1 MKGAIAWFV
10 KNHVTANLL
19 MAFVLAAGVFTALT
33 IKVEVF
39 PEVSLDAISITV
51 EYPGA
56 SPSEVEASIIREIEE
71 EVAGLEGVKRVIS
84 EAREGMGVVTI
95 EVLKGWDIDK
105 LLDDVKSKVEGI
117 TTFPEEAERPV
128 IKEVVGIRRV
138 INVALYGDVPEGTL
152 KALAEEVRDGITRLP
167 GVTKADLLGVREAE
181 IQVEV
186 PEETLRRYGL
196 TLAQVAEAIRKA
208 GFDLPLGEMK
218 GTEQEVLLRAK
229 GKRYHAGQYR
239 DIPIITRPDGSMV
252 TLGDIATLRDGF
264 EEVDVLTRFMGKPA
278 AMIQV
283 WRVGDQSAL
292 KVAKQVKR
300 YIEEIRPTLPE
311 GVEIAAFQDMSR
323 ILKDRLYLLLRNMAL
338 GMALVVIT
346 LGVFLQRQFAFW
358 VTMGIPVAFA
368 TGLWLLP
375 RFDISINMVSLFA
388 FIMVLGIVVDDA
400 IVIGES
406 VFRRREEGMGRE
418 EAAVVGSAEVAGPV
432 IFSVFTTM
440 AAFLPLL
447 MAGGVMGKLLKN
459 IPLVVIA
466 VLAGSLLEALFVLPA
481 HLSRSRA
488 RAGARGAVSRGLVR
502 FVHGPYRR
510 FLRGAI
516 RWRYG
521 VAAAG
526 VALLL
531 VSLGLWK
538 GGRLKFTFF
547 PKVESDIIVCY
558 LTMPPGTPMEKTLQV
573 VERLERAASEAVAE
587 FGGRMPEGSPPLLK
601 NISSLVGVQWRRH
614 GARLK
619 GGGVGSH
626 VAQVMVELLEAQR
639 RPLISTARVAA
650 LWRKKA
656 GPIPEAESI
665 SFSGELFSPGKPIEI
680 NLYHEDQEVLAQAAE
695 ELKEALKTYAG
706 VFDIASS
713 PIPGKEEIRIKL
725 KPSARSLGLTLQEI
739 AHQVRHAFYGAEAL
753 RFQRDHDEVKVMV
766 RWPEGER
773 RSLGN
778 LEEMWIRLR
787 NGGAVPLK
795 EVAIF
800 YPSQEYLTIER
811 VDRRR
816 VLTVSADVDEAVAN
830 AEEIRQDLSRG
841 LLPQL
846 KMRHRG
852 LDYSIEGAGKERAES
867 MRDVEQ
873 GFLLALF
880 LIYVLLAIPFASFSQ
895 PFLVM
900 TAIPFGI
907 VGAFLGHLVMG
918 YDLSILSFFGI
929 VGLSGVVVN
938 DSLILIS
945 AINRLREQGVPLKEA
960 VLQGG
965 ALRFR
970 AVILTTL
977 TTFAGL
983 TPLIFERSVQAR
995 FLVPMALSLG
1005 FGVLFAT
1012 TITLV
1017 LIPCGYV
1024 ILEDLKGR
1032 RG

>member
-19 MAFVLAAGVFTALT
+19 MAFVLAAGIFTALN

-138 INVALYGDVPEGTL
+138 INVALYGDVSEGTL
-152 KALAEEVRDGITRLP
+152 KALAEEVRDRITRLP

-186 PEETLRRYGL
+186 PEETLRRYSL

-218 GTEQEVLLRAK
+218 GTEQELLLRAK

-252 TLGDIATLRDGF
+252 TLGDIAILRDGF

-432 IFSVFTTM
+432 IFSVLTTM

-510 FLRGAI
+510 FLHGAI

-526 VALLL
+526 VALLM

-547 PKVESDIIVCY
+547 PRVESDIMVCY

-573 VERLERAASEAVAE
+573 VEHLERAAEEAVAE
-587 FGGRMPEGSPPLLK
+587 FEARMPEGSPPLLK

-614 GARLK
+614 RARLK

-626 VAQVMVELLEAQR
+626 VAQVMMELLEAQR

-665 SFSGELFSPGKPIEI
+665 SFSSELFSPGKPIEI

-695 ELKEALKTYAG
+695 ELKEALKAYAG

-795 EVAIF
+795 EVAIL

-846 KMRHRG
+846 KMRYRG

-900 TAIPFGI
+900 TAIPFGT

-965 ALRFR
+965 ILRFR

-983 TPLIFERSVQAR
+983 APLIFERSVQAR
-995 FLVPMALSLG
+995 FLIPMALSLG

-1012 TITLV
+1012 AITLV

-1024 ILEDLKGR
+1024 ILEDLKR
-1032 RG
+1032 R

>member
-39 PEVSLDAISITV
+39 PEVSLDAISVTV

-71 EVAGLEGVKRVIS
+71 EVAGLEGVTRVIS

-117 TTFPEEAERPV
+117 TTFPEESKRPV

-218 GTEQEVLLRAK
+218 GTEQELLLRAK

-252 TLGDIATLRDGF
+252 TLGDIAILRDGF

-432 IFSVFTTM
+432 IFSVLTTM

-459 IPLVVIA
+459 IPLVVIV

-510 FLRGAI
+510 FLHGAI

-526 VALLL
+526 VALLM

-547 PKVESDIIVCY
+547 PRVESDIMVCY

-573 VERLERAASEAVAE
+573 VEHLERAAEEAVAE
-587 FGGRMPEGSPPLLK
+587 FEARMPEGSPPLLK

-614 GARLK
+614 RARLK

-626 VAQVMVELLEAQR
+626 VAQVMMELLEAQR

-665 SFSGELFSPGKPIEI
+665 SFSSELFSPGKPIEI

-695 ELKEALKTYAG
+695 ELKEALKAYAG

-795 EVAIF
+795 EVAIL

-846 KMRHRG
+846 KMRYRG

-900 TAIPFGI
+900 TAIPFGT

-965 ALRFR
+965 ILRFR

-983 TPLIFERSVQAR
+983 APLIFERSVQAR
-995 FLVPMALSLG
+995 FLIPMALSLG

-1012 TITLV
+1012 AITLV

-1024 ILEDLKGR
+1024 ILEDLKR
-1032 RG
+1032 R

>member
-19 MAFVLAAGVFTALT
+19 MAFVLAAGIFTALN

-138 INVALYGDVPEGTL
+138 INVALYGDVSEGTL

-218 GTEQEVLLRAK
+218 GTEQELLLRAK

-252 TLGDIATLRDGF
+252 TLGDIAILRDGF

-432 IFSVFTTM
+432 VFSVLTTM

-481 HLSRSRA
+481 HLSRRRA

-510 FLRGAI
+510 FLHGAI

-526 VALLL
+526 VALLM

-547 PKVESDIIVCY
+547 PRVESDIMVCY

-573 VERLERAASEAVAE
+573 VEHLERAAEEAVAE
-587 FGGRMPEGSPPLLK
+587 FEARMPEGSPPLLK

-614 GARLK
+614 RARLK

-626 VAQVMVELLEAQR
+626 VAQVMMELLEAQR

-665 SFSGELFSPGKPIEI
+665 SFSSELFSPGKPIEI

-695 ELKEALKTYAG
+695 ELKEALKAYAG

-795 EVAIF
+795 EVAIL

-846 KMRHRG
+846 KMRYRG

-900 TAIPFGI
+900 TAIPFGT

-965 ALRFR
+965 ILRFR

-983 TPLIFERSVQAR
+983 APLIFERSVQAR
-995 FLVPMALSLG
+995 FLIPMALSLG

-1012 TITLV
+1012 AITLV

-1024 ILEDLKGR
+1024 ILEDLKR
-1032 RG
+1032 R

>member
-1 MKGAIAWFV
+1 
-10 KNHVTANLL
+10 
-19 MAFVLAAGVFTALT
+19 
-33 IKVEVF
+33 
-39 PEVSLDAISITV
+39 
-51 EYPGA
+51 
-56 SPSEVEASIIREIEE
+56 
-71 EVAGLEGVKRVIS
+71 
-84 EAREGMGVVTI
+84 
-95 EVLKGWDIDK
+95 
-105 LLDDVKSKVEGI
+105 
-117 TTFPEEAERPV
+117 
-128 IKEVVGIRRV
+128 
-138 INVALYGDVPEGTL
+138 
-152 KALAEEVRDGITRLP
+152 
-167 GVTKADLLGVREAE
+167 
-181 IQVEV
+181 
-186 PEETLRRYGL
+186 
-196 TLAQVAEAIRKA
+196 
-208 GFDLPLGEMK
+208 
-218 GTEQEVLLRAK
+218 
-229 GKRYHAGQYR
+229 
-239 DIPIITRPDGSMV
+239 
-252 TLGDIATLRDGF
+252 
-264 EEVDVLTRFMGKPA
+264 
-278 AMIQV
+278 
-283 WRVGDQSAL
+283 
-292 KVAKQVKR
+292 
-300 YIEEIRPTLPE
+300 
-311 GVEIAAFQDMSR
+311 
-323 ILKDRLYLLLRNMAL
+323 
-338 GMALVVIT
+338 
-346 LGVFLQRQFAFW
+346 
-358 VTMGIPVAFA
+358 
-368 TGLWLLP
+368 
-375 RFDISINMVSLFA
+375 
-388 FIMVLGIVVDDA
+388 
-400 IVIGES
+400 
-406 VFRRREEGMGRE
+406 
-418 EAAVVGSAEVAGPV
+418 
-432 IFSVFTTM
+432 
-440 AAFLPLL
+440 
-447 MAGGVMGKLLKN
+447 
-459 IPLVVIA
+459 
-466 VLAGSLLEALFVLPA
+466 
-481 HLSRSRA
+481 
-488 RAGARGAVSRGLVR
+488 
-502 FVHGPYRR
+502 
-510 FLRGAI
+510 
-516 RWRYG
+516 
-521 VAAAG
+521 
-526 VALLL
+526 
-531 VSLGLWK
+531 
-538 GGRLKFTFF
+538 
-547 PKVESDIIVCY
+547 
-558 LTMPPGTPMEKTLQV
+558 

-587 FGGRMPEGSPPLLK
+587 FEARMPEGSPPLVK

-614 GARLK
+614 RARLK

-680 NLYHEDQEVLAQAAE
+680 NLYHEDQEVLAEAAE
-695 ELKEALKTYAG
+695 ELKEALRTYAG

-787 NGGAVPLK
+787 NGGTVPLK
-795 EVAIF
+795 EVAIL

-816 VLTVSADVDEAVAN
+816 VLTVFADVDEAVAN

-846 KMRHRG
+846 KMRYRG

-900 TAIPFGI
+900 SAIPFGI

-995 FLVPMALSLG
+995 FLIPMALSLG

-1012 TITLV
+1012 AITLV
-1017 LIPCGYV
+1017 LIPCGYM

-1032 RG
+1032 K